1 MMPVKGLQKGV
12 FLDRMTVDAQDLD
25 FAQLDAVLAFEY
37 FPLTGKDQ
45 LFERLQQADVA
56 MTNKT
61 LLDADALRESRLKLI
76 CVAATG
82 TNNVDLQTA
91 EQLGIAVC
99 NVRAYATASVV
110 QHVFALLLNLQTRLQ
125 DVDHAVREGQWSR
138 SPYFCLLDFPVNEL
152 AGQTLGIVGYGE
164 LGQGVAR
171 IAEAFG
177 MRVMIARRDA
187 DDDRPGRIDLHEM
200 LPQVDVL
207 SLHCPLT
214 ETTRGLIGGK
224 ELALMKSS
232 AFLINTARGA
242 IVDQAAL
249 LEALDN
255 NQIAAAGID
264 VLDPEPPPVDHPL
277 LTAQP
282 KNLLITPHVA
292 WASRQARQRVID
304 EIAQNIAA
312 FMRGE
317 KRNRV
322 V

>member
-187 DDDRPGRIDLHEM
+187 DDDRLGRIDLHEM

>member
-45 LFERLQQADVA
+45 LFERLQQTDVA

-61 LLDADALRESRLKLI
+61 LLDADALRASRLKLI

-125 DVDHAVREGQWSR
+125 DIDRAVREGLWSR

-242 IVDQAAL
+242 IIDQAAL